1 MKKLLLILLLLA
13 NFFVAIAQN
22 VIAPPNPPKLVN
34 DLAGVLSKE
43 QVAILE
49 EKLVALDDSTSN
61 QIAVVILKTLEGY
74 DVQDYANKLFKTNW
88 NNFAFC

>member
-34 DLAGVLSKE
+34 DLAGVLSTE
-43 QVAILE
+43 QVAIYE
-49 EKLVALDDSTSN
+49 E
-61 QIAVVILKTLEGY
+61 
-74 DVQDYANKLFKTNW
+74 
-88 NNFAFC
+88 